1 MTRVIVNPPWFLGD
15 VISRFESQQQLRSF
29 LRASCHMPIFGGVRP
44 YPVDGRWYFDGL
56 FWASFLVPW
65 RRPTSRDHVLKVSAI
80 GAPTAHLKP
89 PPVPPWWTVMPPS
102 TAVLRALYERGYQDA
117 LEAFRD
123 AADGGGGWA
132 ARVALAPA
140 VREAISRV
148 KPPLP
153 SERTAVDA
161 VINRGIAVAW
171 RQVLC
176 ALATLGLVVAFA
188 RFCAA

>member
-1 MTRVIVNPPWFLGD
+1 MIVHPPWFLGD
-15 VISRFESQQQLRSF
+15 VISRFDSQRQLRAF
-29 LRASCHMPIFGGVRP
+29 LRASCHMPLFGGVLP
-44 YPVDGRWYFDGL
+44 YRVDGRWYFDGL

-65 RRPTSRDHVLKVSAI
+65 RRPTARDHVLKVSAI

-89 PPVPPWWTVMPPS
+89 PAVPPWWTVMPPS
-102 TAVLRALYERGYQDA
+102 TAVLRALYEKGYQDA
-117 LEAFRD
+117 LLAFRET
-123 AADGGGGWA
+123 ADGGGGWG

-140 VREAISRV
+140 VRDSISRV

-153 SERTAVDA
+153 AERALVDG
-161 VINRGIAVAW
+161 VIGRGISVAW

-176 ALATLGLVVAFA
+176 ALASVGLAVAFA